1 MNADAQPRSVLLMY
15 LRTMTKLDIPSGM
28 RLKEIVGWNQ
38 TVQDWGRFLAASPGG
53 CFVAELDGKVCGTAT
68 TISYEERFAW
78 VGMVLVD
85 PEFRGRGLGAT
96 LLARAIEHLDAS
108 KVSTIKLDATPL
120 GKPLYEKLG
129 FMSEYEIERWTLR
142 TSSASSTKTHRSRP
156 PGLLSPDSLDS
167 IFELDR
173 DIFGADRSSL
183 LESLHQEVPDF
194 TFAIR
199 NADIVEGYG
208 FGRRGCYADHLGP
221 WMATDAQVARQLLE
235 AFLESCGRDTVVVDC
250 LRSNTMARSLLQSFG
265 FTYSRPLTRMYRGAN
280 LHPGRVERLC
290 AILGP
295 EFG

>member
-1 MNADAQPRSVLLMY
+1 MY

-28 RLKEIVGWNQ
+28 RLKEIAGWNQ
-38 TVQDWGRFLAASPGG
+38 TAQDWERFLTASPDG
-53 CFVAELDGKVCGTAT
+53 CFVAELAGEVCGTVT
-68 TISYEERFAW
+68 SISYEERFAW

-85 PEFRGRGLGAT
+85 PEFRGRGIGAK
-96 LLARAIEHLDAS
+96 LLARAIEHLDAG
-108 KVSTIKLDATPL
+108 KISTIKLDATPL

-129 FMSEYEIERWTLR
+129 FVSEYEIERWILR
-142 TSSASSTKTHRSRP
+142 TSSVSSTKTHRSRP
-156 PGLLSPDSLDS
+156 PGLLSPDPLDS

-194 TFAIR
+194 TFAMR
-199 NADIVEGYG
+199 NASIVEGYG
-208 FGRRGCYADHLGP
+208 FGRHGCYADHLGP

-235 AFLESCGRDTVVVDC
+235 AFLASCGRDTIVVDC
-250 LRSNTMARSLLQSFG
+250 LKSNTMARNLLQSFG

-280 LHPGRVERLC
+280 LYPGRVEPLC

>member
-1 MNADAQPRSVLLMY
+1 MD

-28 RLKEIVGWNQ
+28 RLKEIAGWNQ
-38 TVQDWGRFLAASPGG
+38 TAQDWERFLTASPDG
-53 CFVAELDGKVCGTAT
+53 CFVAELDGEVCGTVT

-85 PEFRGRGLGAT
+85 PEFRGRGIGAK
-96 LLARAIEHLDAS
+96 LLARAIEHLDAG
-108 KVSTIKLDATPL
+108 KISTIKLDATPL
-120 GKPLYEKLG
+120 GKPLYETLG
-129 FMSEYEIERWTLR
+129 FVSEYEIERWVLR
-142 TSSASSTKTHRSRP
+142 TSSVSSTKTHRSRP
-156 PGLLSPDSLDS
+156 PGLLSPDPLDS

-194 TFAIR
+194 TFAMR
-199 NADIVEGYG
+199 NANIVEGYG
-208 FGRRGCYADHLGP
+208 FGRHGCYADHLGP
-221 WMATDAQVARQLLE
+221 WMATDAHVARQLLE
-235 AFLESCGRDTVVVDC
+235 AFLASCGRDTIVVDC
-250 LRSNTMARSLLQSFG
+250 LKSNTMARSLLQSFG

-280 LHPGRVERLC
+280 LYPGRVERLC

>member
-1 MNADAQPRSVLLMY
+1 MY

-28 RLKEIVGWNQ
+28 RLKEIAGWNQ

>member
-1 MNADAQPRSVLLMY
+1 MY
-15 LRTMTKLDIPSGM
+15 LRPMTKLDIPSGM
-28 RLKEIVGWNQ
+28 RLKEIAGWNQ
-38 TVQDWGRFLAASPGG
+38 TAQDWERFLTASPDG
-53 CFVAELDGKVCGTAT
+53 CFVAELAGEVCGTVT

-85 PEFRGRGLGAT
+85 PEFRGRGIGAK
-96 LLARAIEHLDAS
+96 LLARAIEHLDAG
-108 KVSTIKLDATPL
+108 KISTIKLDATPL

-129 FMSEYEIERWTLR
+129 FVSEYEIERWILR
-142 TSSASSTKTHRSRP
+142 TSSVSSTKTHRSRP
-156 PGLLSPDSLDS
+156 PGLLSPDPLDS

-194 TFAIR
+194 TFAMR
-199 NADIVEGYG
+199 NASIVEGYG
-208 FGRRGCYADHLGP
+208 FGRHGCYADHLGP

-235 AFLESCGRDTVVVDC
+235 AFLASCGRDTIVVDC
-250 LRSNTMARSLLQSFG
+250 LKSNTMARNLLQSFG

-280 LHPGRVERLC
+280 LYPGRVEPLC

>member
-1 MNADAQPRSVLLMY
+1 MY
-15 LRTMTKLDIPSGM
+15 LRTMTRLDIPSGM
-28 RLKEIVGWNQ
+28 RLKEIAGWNQ
-38 TVQDWGRFLAASPGG
+38 TAQDWERFLTASPDG
-53 CFVAELDGKVCGTAT
+53 CFVAELDGEVCGTAA

-85 PEFRGRGLGAT
+85 PEFRGRGVGT
-96 LLARAIEHLDAS
+96 KLLARAIEHLDAG
-108 KVSTIKLDATPL
+108 KISTVKLDATPL

-129 FMSEYEIERWTLR
+129 FVSEYEIERWILR

-183 LESLHQEVPDF
+183 LESLHQEVPHF
-194 TFAIR
+194 TFAVR
-199 NADIVEGYG
+199 NANIVEGYG

-235 AFLESCGRDTVVVDC
+235 AFLANCGRDTIVVDC
-250 LRSNTMARSLLQSFG
+250 LKSNTMARSLLQSFG
-265 FTYSRPLTRMYRGAN
+265 FTYSRPLTRMYRGTN
-280 LHPGRVERLC
+280 LHPGRAERLC

>member
-1 MNADAQPRSVLLMY
+1 MY

-28 RLKEIVGWNQ
+28 RLKQISGWNQ
-38 TVQDWGRFLAASPGG
+38 TAQDWERFLTASPGG
-53 CFVAELDGKVCGTAT
+53 CFVAELEGKVCGTAT
-68 TISYEERFAW
+68 TISYEQRFAW

-85 PEFRGRGLGAT
+85 PEFRGRGLGAR
-96 LLARAIEHLDAS
+96 LLARAIEHLDAG
-108 KVSTIKLDATPL
+108 KISTIKLDATPL

-129 FMSEYEIERWTLR
+129 FVSEYEIERWTLR
-142 TSSASSTKTHRSRP
+142 TSSASSTRTYRFRP
-156 PGLLSPDSLDS
+156 RGVLSPDSLDS

-183 LESLHQEVPDF
+183 LESLHREVPDF
-194 TFAIR
+194 TFAIW
-199 NADIVEGYG
+199 NADIVEGYA

-235 AFLESCGRDTVVVDC
+235 AFLASCGRDTVVVDC
-250 LRSNTMARSLLQSFG
+250 LKSNTMARSLLQSVG
-265 FTYSRPLTRMYRGAN
+265 FNYSRALTRMYRGAN
-280 LHPGRVERLC
+280 LHPGRAERLC

>member
-1 MNADAQPRSVLLMY
+1 MY

-28 RLKEIVGWNQ
+28 RLKEIAGWNQ
-38 TVQDWGRFLAASPGG
+38 TAQDWERFLTASPGG
-53 CFVAELDGKVCGTAT
+53 CFVAELDGEVCGTAT

-85 PEFRGRGLGAT
+85 PEFRGRGVGAK
-96 LLARAIEHLDAS
+96 LLARAIEHLDAC
-108 KVSTIKLDATPL
+108 KISTIKLDATPL

-129 FMSEYEIERWTLR
+129 FVSEYEIERWTLR
-142 TSSASSTKTHRSRP
+142 ASSAWSTKTYRSRP
-156 PGLLSPDSLDS
+156 PELLPPDFLDS

-173 DIFGADRSSL
+173 ESFGADRSSL
-183 LESLHQEVPDF
+183 LESLHQEVPEF

-199 NADIVEGYG
+199 NANIVEGYG
-208 FGRRGCYADHLGP
+208 FGRRGCYAEPLGP
-221 WMATDAQVARQLLE
+221 WMAPDAHVPRQLLE
-235 AFLESCGRDTVVVDC
+235 AFLANCGRDTFVVDC
-250 LRSNTMARSLLQSFG
+250 LKSNTMALSLLQSFG

-280 LHPGRVERLC
+280 LHPGRAERLC

>member
-1 MNADAQPRSVLLMY
+1 MY

-28 RLKEIVGWNQ
+28 RLKEIAGWNQ
-38 TVQDWGRFLAASPGG
+38 TAQDWERFLTASPDG
-53 CFVAELDGKVCGTAT
+53 CFVAEFDGEVCGTVT

-85 PEFRGRGLGAT
+85 PEFGGQGVGT
-96 LLARAIEHLDAS
+96 KLLARAIEHLDAG
-108 KVSTIKLDATPL
+108 KIPTIKLDATPS

-129 FMSEYEIERWTLR
+129 FVSEYEIGRWILK
-142 TSSASSTKTHRSRP
+142 TSSVSSITTRRSRN
-156 PGLLSPDSLDS
+156 PGLRSPDSLDL

-183 LESLHQEVPDF
+183 LDSLHREEPDF

-199 NADIVEGYG
+199 NENIVEGYG
-208 FGRRGCYADHLGP
+208 FGRRGGYADHLGP
-221 WMATDAQVARQLLE
+221 WMATDIQVARQLLE
-235 AFLESCGRDTVVVDC
+235 AFLASCGRDTIIVDC
-250 LRSNTMARSLLQSFG
+250 LKSNTIAVSLLQSFG

-280 LHPGRVERLC
+280 LHPGRAERLC